1 MTGHGGVALV
11 LGSTAA
17 LARQAGQP
25 PHDGLPHTAARE
37 YLAGLLE
44 YLESFY
50 ERTQPLSSLGKAR
63 TATSR

>member
-1 MTGHGGVALV
+1 MGGSQKRPTPQL
-11 LGSTAA
+11 LGP
-17 LARQAGQP
+17 AGQ
-25 PHDGLPHTAARE
+25 GSCSMTALPRAAARE

-63 TATSR
+63 TATTG